1 MINSLNVSHQ
11 YIFAFGL
18 KIDSVLTLLL
28 FFLNLGCI
36 YSLVVGGGGKEP
48 CKSVTNTMDKREC
61 GIYCKREK

>member
-18 KIDSVLTLLL
+18 KIDSVLTLLP
-28 FFLNLGCI
+28 FFPQPLCI

-48 CKSVTNTMDKREC
+48 CKSVTNTRDKREC